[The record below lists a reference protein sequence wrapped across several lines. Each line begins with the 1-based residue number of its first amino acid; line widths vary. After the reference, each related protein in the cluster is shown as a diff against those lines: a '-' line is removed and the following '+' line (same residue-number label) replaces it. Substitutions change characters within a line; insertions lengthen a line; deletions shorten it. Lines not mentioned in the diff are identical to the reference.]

1 MRTANPAFGQWG
13 RTPWTLSP
21 SQDAGSLETWSIC
34 LGAQMTLAT
43 LSTVVS
49 PRRAL
54 VDWDYGAHGLWLVLS
69 PEELRAPPPTGGTW
83 GPYVASAES
92 EPRPW
97 SDELS
102 DDLLDDLKRW
112 NDECGEMAVRGDE
125 TSLRD
130 EFARARP
137 LAERVQ
143 QQLGS
148 EWEVLYTSGGAW
160 HWVALPHGWKQA

>member
-1 MRTANPAFGQWG
+1 
-13 RTPWTLSP
+13 
-21 SQDAGSLETWSIC
+21 
-34 LGAQMTLAT
+34 
-43 LSTVVS
+43 
-49 PRRAL
+49 
-54 VDWDYGAHGLWLVLS
+54 
-69 PEELRAPPPTGGTW
+69 
-83 GPYVASAES
+83 VASAES